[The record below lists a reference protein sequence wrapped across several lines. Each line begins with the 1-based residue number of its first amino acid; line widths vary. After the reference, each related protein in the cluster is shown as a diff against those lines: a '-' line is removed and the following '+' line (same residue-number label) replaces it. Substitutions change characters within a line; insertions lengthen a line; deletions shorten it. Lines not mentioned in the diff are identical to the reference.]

1 MEERQVR
8 YVGLDVHKQFI
19 MIALIAKDQKVIL
32 KPKHVDIHKFRKW
45 AEEHLLN
52 STSKCNFESGRK
64 VSCGKISAS
73 PTTKSKEH
81 SWEHTHSLP
90 TNKDTIFTRL

>member
-1 MEERQVR
+1 M
-8 YVGLDVHKQFI
+8 D
-19 MIALIAKDQKVIL
+19 
-32 KPKHVDIHKFRKW
+32 
-45 AEEHLLN
+45 LN
-52 STSKCNFESGRK
+52 STSKCNFESVRE

-90 TNKDTIFTRL
+90 KHKDTRYLPY